1 MTKNIKTNAKG
12 KNIMKI
18 ASSNIALQSNHSKK
32 EQHYVAE
39 TLRVR
44 NGDNISVETQRTYL
58 GQSENSSQT
67 KVSLSEKALQLLQ
80 NEQKN
85 ANKNANENANANLL
99 RRSVQNNNAV
109 QNNEIDAPEDPKLLL
124 IRAIIEAITGKSIKF
139 VSESAA
145 NQSDKAN
152 STTPTI
158 ANLANIANANGGEVI
173 AVSSGNTAF
182 GLRYNSNEVIKENET
197 TNFSASGIIKTADGK
212 EIQFQCDLSMQRSFY
227 MDNSTEIFMGA
238 STDRKSLCDPLIINF
253 AGTAAELKNTTF
265 AFDLNADGSAEN
277 IQELAAGS
285 AFLVLDKNKDG
296 KINNGNE
303 MFGTQSGDGFAD
315 LSVYDE
321 DGNGWIDEND
331 SVYNSLGV
339 WNNSAYGG
347 KIRSLKEAGIG
358 AIYLQNANTEFSI
371 KDKTTNELQGQIRK
385 TGIFLNE
392 KNGNIGTIQH
402 VDLAI

>member
-1 MTKNIKTNAKG
+1 
-12 KNIMKI
+12 MKI
-18 ASSNIALQSNHSKK
+18 VSSNIALQSDHSKK

-80 NEQKN
+80 NEQEN

-109 QNNEIDAPEDPKLLL
+109 QNNEIGAPEDPKLLL

-139 VSESAA
+139 VGESAA

-152 STTPTI
+152 STTPTMANI
-158 ANLANIANANGGEVI
+158 ANLANANGGEVI

>member
-1 MTKNIKTNAKG
+1 
-12 KNIMKI
+12 MKI
-18 ASSNIALQSNHSKK
+18 ASSNIALQSDHSKK

-80 NEQKN
+80 NEQEN
-85 ANKNANENANANLL
+85 ANKNANKNANANLL

-109 QNNEIDAPEDPKLLL
+109 QNNEINAPEDPKLLL
-124 IRAIIEAITGKSIKF
+124 IRAIIEAISGKSIKF

-152 STTPTI
+152 STTPTM
-158 ANLANIANANGGEVI
+158 ANLANIANLANANGGEVI

-303 MFGTQSGDGFAD
+303 MFGTQSGDSFAD

>member
-1 MTKNIKTNAKG
+1 
-12 KNIMKI
+12 MKI
-18 ASSNIALQSNHSKK
+18 VSSNIALQSDHSKK

-80 NEQKN
+80 NEQEN
-85 ANKNANENANANLL
+85 ANKNANKNANANLL

-139 VSESAA
+139 VGESAA

-152 STTPTI
+152 STTPTM
-158 ANLANIANANGGEVI
+158 ANIANIANANGGEVI

>member
-1 MTKNIKTNAKG
+1 
-12 KNIMKI
+12 MKI
-18 ASSNIALQSNHSKK
+18 VSSNIALQSDHSKK

-80 NEQKN
+80 NEQEN

-139 VSESAA
+139 VGESAA

-152 STTPTI
+152 STTPTM
-158 ANLANIANANGGEVI
+158 ANIANITNANGGEVI

-371 KDKTTNELQGQIRK
+371 KDKITNELQGQIRK